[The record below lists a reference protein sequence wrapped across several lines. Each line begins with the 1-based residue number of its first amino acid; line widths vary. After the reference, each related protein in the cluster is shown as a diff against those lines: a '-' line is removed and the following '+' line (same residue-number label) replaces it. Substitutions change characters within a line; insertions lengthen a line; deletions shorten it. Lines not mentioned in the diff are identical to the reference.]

1 MAYLP
6 TNTGV
11 SPYQQYIQD
20 ASGCFR
26 LVCASI
32 VAPSVYVYGR
42 KNTCGNCADLGAATA
57 VITQKRIQRTVRT
70 DASAYATSLVP
81 QHVYDPALLLAATT
95 GTDIPRP
102 WNQASDRAVAGI
114 VVRNV
119 PSRGSSAHCTRT
131 SARPGACSAPGRGVD
146 IKHGSYDRY
155 LAKLKGRTVARPC
168 APQPLPVPVR
178 ANKTQYYSVAG
189 SFHSSCGGGV
199 VG

>member
-11 SPYQQYIQD
+11 SPFQQYIQD

-32 VAPSVYVYGR
+32 VAPNVYAYGR
-42 KNTCGNCADLGAATA
+42 KFTCGNCTDLGAASA

-81 QHVYDPALLLAATT
+81 QHVYDPALFNT
-95 GTDIPRP
+95 GSGP
-102 WNQASDRAVAGI
+102 WNQASDRAVAG
-114 VVRNV
+114 VVVHNV

-168 APQPLPVPVR
+168 APQPLPAPVR

-189 SFHSSCGGGV
+189 SSHSSCGGGV